1 MEGVRA
7 LLQNSI
13 LEISLKTDANK
24 NKNKKKRKK
33 NQQSIETEITEK
45 HAEILVLCV
54 QQTNSSQT
62 RNSGLLLLAHLSK
75 ESPEILLN
83 ALVPVFTYMGKS
95 ATMHDDNFT
104 FHVVQRIVESVV
116 GAVQEVQGK
125 HNNVT
130 LRKLLNVFVQALAQ
144 INPHRRQRLM
154 FMVVSRKVKSFLT
167 I

>member
-13 LEISLKTDANK
+13 LENALVNSRNNKTSGK
-24 NKNKKKRKK
+24 GRKKRKK
-33 NQQSIETEITEK
+33 GQQSMATEITGK
-45 HAEILVLCV
+45 HAEILVQCV
-54 QQTNSSQT
+54 QRTSSSQT

-125 HNNVT
+125 HNVT
-130 LRKLLNVFVQALAQ
+130 LRKLLNVFVSA
-144 INPHRRQRLM
+144 
-154 FMVVSRKVKSFLT
+154 F
-167 I
+167 